1 MMSHATSVEN
11 IVTIVGVR
19 FRPAGRIYNFDP
31 QGQTY
36 TTGQYVIVETVRGTE
51 AGRVVVASKKV
62 AESDL
67 SDPLKPV
74 LRLASE
80 DELRMMLSF
89 KSKEKDALV
98 QCAHHVAHHRLPMK
112 LVEAEYTFDGSRL
125 TFYFTADER
134 VDFRALVR
142 DLAATFR
149 TRIELR
155 QIGARDQA
163 KLQGGV
169 GPCGKT
175 LCCSSWITE
184 FGVVSIKM
192 AKEQDLPLNPSK
204 ISGVCGRLLC
214 CLAYENDNYIQAKQ
228 MLPQVGTILPTASG
242 PGRVVSLNVPKSS
255 VEVMLESG
263 VIIQVPVG
271 QSDRSQYA
279 CRCDTCGANKSNAG
293 KSSVNQV
300 DVEIE
305 NASQAILRSKE
316 NTKGVMNNAP
326 TDGSCSCGGNC
337 GKKECTCGKNT
348 GGKSNSGC
356 GSCSAKRSMSSP
368 SNSHDKSGRYSSA
381 GGRSAW
387 GTDAGPAPRFRE
399 G

>member
-1 MMSHATSVEN
+1 MSLAMSVEN
-11 IVTIVGVR
+11 IVTIVGIR
-19 FRPAGRIYNFDP
+19 FRPAGRIYHFDP
-31 QGQTY
+31 QGVGY

-51 AGRVVVASKKV
+51 AGRVVIASKKM

-74 LRLASE
+74 LRLATE

-89 KSKEKDALV
+89 KSKEKEALV
-98 QCAHHVAHHRLPMK
+98 QCAYHVSQHKLPMK

-169 GPCGKT
+169 GPCGKS
-175 LCCSSWITE
+175 LCCSSWISD

-204 ISGVCGRLLC
+204 ISGICGRLLC
-214 CLAYENDNYIQAKQ
+214 CLSYENDNYVQARQK
-228 MLPQVGTILPTASG
+228 MPQIGTFLDTPSG
-242 PGRVVSLNVPKSS
+242 PGKVVSINVPRSS

-263 VIIQVPVG
+263 ATVNVPIAEEPLRNG
-271 QSDRSQYA
+271 CSTCYAQGSCCSSDNSA
-279 CRCDTCGANKSNAG
+279 CSSCGSG
-293 KSSVNQV
+293 K
-300 DVEIE
+300 
-305 NASQAILRSKE
+305 
-316 NTKGVMNNAP
+316 
-326 TDGSCSCGGNC
+326 SCSCGT
-337 GKKECTCGKNT
+337 K
-348 GGKSNSGC
+348 GGGC
-356 GSCSAKRSMSSP
+356 GVKR
-368 SNSHDKSGRYSSA
+368 K
-381 GGRSAW
+381 
-387 GTDAGPAPRFRE
+387 
-399 G
+399 

>member
-1 MMSHATSVEN
+1 MSVTTTLEK
-11 IVTIVGVR
+11 IVTVVCIR
-19 FRPAGRIYNFDP
+19 FRPAGRIYYFDP
-31 QGQTY
+31 QGASY
-36 TTGQYVIVETVRGTE
+36 STGKYVIDKTSLRVEEGH
-51 AGRVVVASKKV
+51 VVIASKKL
-62 AESDL
+62 AEREL

-74 LRLASE
+74 LHLANE

-89 KSKEKDALV
+89 KSKEKEALV
-98 QCAHHVAHHRLPMK
+98 QCAQQVQQHNLPMK

-169 GPCGKT
+169 GMCGKT
-175 LCCSSWITE
+175 LCCSSWISD

-214 CLAYENDNYIQAKQ
+214 CLAYENDNYVQAKQ
-228 MLPQVGTILPTASG
+228 SMPQLGAILNTPSG
-242 PGRVVSLNVPKSS
+242 PGKVVSINVPTNS

-263 VIIQVPVG
+263 VTIQIPAEARG
-271 QSDRSQYA
+271 ER
-279 CRCDTCGANKSNAG
+279 KAG
-293 KSSVNQV
+293 
-300 DVEIE
+300 
-305 NASQAILRSKE
+305 
-316 NTKGVMNNAP
+316 
-326 TDGSCSCGGNC
+326 
-337 GKKECTCGKNT
+337 
-348 GGKSNSGC
+348 GC
-356 GSCSAKRSMSSP
+356 GS
-368 SNSHDKSGRYSSA
+368 
-381 GGRSAW
+381 
-387 GTDAGPAPRFRE
+387 
-399 G
+399 

>member
-1 MMSHATSVEN
+1 MAVTTSLDT
-11 IVTIVGVR
+11 IVTIVGIR
-19 FRPAGRIYNFDP
+19 FRPAGRIYYFDP
-31 QGQTY
+31 QGATY
-36 TTGQYVIVETVRGTE
+36 ITGQYVIVETVRGVE
-51 AGRVVVASKKV
+51 AGRVVLASKKLP
-62 AESDL
+62 EKEL

-74 LRLASE
+74 LRLANE

-89 KSKEKDALV
+89 KSKEKEALV
-98 QCAHHVAHHRLPMK
+98 QCAQQVQQHNLPMK

-169 GPCGKT
+169 GMCGKT
-175 LCCSSWITE
+175 LCCSSWISD

-214 CLAYENDNYIQAKQ
+214 CLSYENDNYIQAKQ
-228 MLPQVGTILPTASG
+228 TMPQVGTILDT
-242 PGRVVSLNVPKSS
+242 PGGQGKVVSINVPKES

-263 VIIQVPVG
+263 VIIQVPINQQKAG
-271 QSDRSQYA
+271 GA
-279 CRCDTCGANKSNAG
+279 CGSCG
-293 KSSVNQV
+293 
-300 DVEIE
+300 I
-305 NASQAILRSKE
+305 
-316 NTKGVMNNAP
+316 KG
-326 TDGSCSCGGNC
+326 GCSCGGEGGGC
-337 GKKECTCGKNT
+337 ST
-348 GGKSNSGC
+348 GGCGGGCSKGSKGSGGC
-356 GSCSAKRSMSSP
+356 GSCGIKRKGVLG
-368 SNSHDKSGRYSSA
+368 DLYSSQ
-381 GGRSAW
+381 
-387 GTDAGPAPRFRE
+387 E
-399 G
+399 

>member
-1 MMSHATSVEN
+1 MSPATTADTLL
-11 IVTIVGVR
+11 TIVGIR
-19 FRPAGRIYNFDP
+19 FRPAGRIYHFDP
-31 QGQTY
+31 QGATY
-36 TTGQYVIVETVRGTE
+36 TNGQYVIVETVRGVE
-51 AGRVVVASKKV
+51 AGRVVLASKKI

-74 LRLASE
+74 LRLATE

-89 KSKEKDALV
+89 KAKEKEALV
-98 QCAHHVAHHRLPMK
+98 QCAYHVQQHSLPMK

-175 LCCSSWITE
+175 LCCSSWITD

-192 AKEQDLPLNPSK
+192 AKEQDLPLNPAK

-214 CLAYENDNYIQAKQ
+214 CLAYENDNYIQARRE
-228 MLPQVGTILPTASG
+228 MPQVGTFLETPDG
-242 PGRVVSLNVPKSS
+242 PGKVISVNVPRSS
-255 VEVMLESG
+255 VEVLLESG
-263 VIIQVPVG
+263 ETIQVPIE
-271 QSDRSQYA
+271 QAERSA
-279 CRCDTCGANKSNAG
+279 
-293 KSSVNQV
+293 
-300 DVEIE
+300 
-305 NASQAILRSKE
+305 
-316 NTKGVMNNAP
+316 
-326 TDGSCSCGGNC
+326 
-337 GKKECTCGKNT
+337 
-348 GGKSNSGC
+348 GC
-356 GSCSAKRSMSSP
+356 GSCSNRGSCCGSTAPAAQSESKSSGGTCARCGSSGGCGSGGSCGSGGGCSTKGGCGVKRETIPQNKDIM
-368 SNSHDKSGRYSSA
+368 R
-381 GGRSAW
+381 
-387 GTDAGPAPRFRE
+387 
-399 G
+399 

>member
-1 MMSHATSVEN
+1 MLAATNIEN
-11 IVTIVGVR
+11 VVTIIGIR
-19 FRPAGRIYNFDP
+19 FRPAGRIYYFDP
-31 QGQTY
+31 QGQSY
-36 TTGQYVIVETVRGTE
+36 TTGQFVIVETVRGVE
-51 AGRVVVASKKV
+51 AGRVVIASKKL
-62 AESDL
+62 AESEL

-74 LRLASE
+74 LRLANE

-98 QCAHHVAHHRLPMK
+98 RCAQQVEQHKLPMK

-169 GPCGKT
+169 GVCGKT
-175 LCCSSWITE
+175 LCCSSWITD

-214 CLAYENDNYIQAKQ
+214 CLSYENDNYIQAKQ
-228 MLPQVGTILPTASG
+228 DMPPIGTMLNTPSGVGK
-242 PGRVVSLNVPKSS
+242 VVSINVPKES

-263 VIIQVPVG
+263 VIIQVPVRPPVELEE
-271 QSDRSQYA
+271 SKRSQ
-279 CRCDTCGANKSNAG
+279 G
-293 KSSVNQV
+293 
-300 DVEIE
+300 
-305 NASQAILRSKE
+305 
-316 NTKGVMNNAP
+316 
-326 TDGSCSCGGNC
+326 
-337 GKKECTCGKNT
+337 
-348 GGKSNSGC
+348 GC
-356 GSCSAKRSMSSP
+356 GSCSVKGGGGGSCGSCGTGGGCNCGKGGCSSNASKGGGCGSCNIKR
-368 SNSHDKSGRYSSA
+368 KALTSGAS
-381 GGRSAW
+381 
-387 GTDAGPAPRFRE
+387 
-399 G
+399 